1 MKFFIKDKTKNVRST
16 HNFFIANASDTEIVG
31 QLIRDT
37 QFSFLGNMGDTFK
50 LSLCKKDNSGNIE
63 EFDFEYQILE
73 HNPVQIFEYPSKSKT
88 ITISFLHASFDN
100 KIMVYCP
107 TFNMFY

>member
-1 MKFFIKDKTKNVRST
+1 MKFFIKDKTKNVRSI
-16 HNFFIANASDTEIVG
+16 HNFLITVDSETEIVG

-37 QFSFLGNMGDTFK
+37 QFSFLGNLGDVFK
-50 LSLCKKDNSGNIE
+50 LAICRKDDVGNVE

-73 HNPVQIFEYPSKSKT
+73 HNPVHIFEYPSKCKT

-107 TFNMFY
+107 TFNLFY

>member
-1 MKFFIKDKTKNVRST
+1 MKFFIKDKSKNVRST
-16 HNFFIANASDTEIVG
+16 HNFFITNASDTEIVG

-37 QFSFLGNMGDTFK
+37 QFSFMGNVGDIFK
-50 LSLCKKDNSGNIE
+50 LAICKKDDIGNIE

-73 HNPVQIFEYPSKSKT
+73 HNPVQIFEYLLQRKT
-88 ITISFLHASFDN
+88 ITISFLHASFNN

-107 TFNMFY
+107 TFNLFS